1 MDSSFHPPKASRS
14 APTPEENDALWRLLG
29 ECPPP
34 AASGSFVA
42 STMRAVRLEEDR
54 HRTTKPSWFQWILVP
69 ALSCLL
75 LTGAVFTWS
84 FLSKSGVDAQASS
97 LHTEEVDMLREEL
110 HLMTYVDELLTV
122 SDPTTLDDAGLAEL
136 F

>member
-1 MDSSFHPPKASRS
+1 
-14 APTPEENDALWRLLG
+14 
-29 ECPPP
+29 
-34 AASGSFVA
+34 
-42 STMRAVRLEEDR
+42 MRAVRLDEDR
-54 HRTTKPSWFQWILVP
+54 RRSTAPSWLPWVLVP

-84 FLSKSGVDAQASS
+84 FLAQSGVDRQASS